1 MLLLL
6 DLIVGE
12 VVDGDVVH
20 RRLIHAALVV
30 VHSPSPPNRR
40 FSIFSIRAG
49 WKHRAP
55 TPPRPSEPKFHVEDS
70 AIFLQGITV
79 RHTGNIIANG
89 PRRSAITGHAALHKP
104 IFG

>member
-1 MLLLL
+1 MLLLF
-6 DLIVGE
+6 DLIIGE
-12 VVDGDVVH
+12 VVDWNVVH

-40 FSIFSIRAG
+40 ISIFSIRAG

-55 TPPRPSEPKFHVEDS
+55 TPSHPSEPKFHVEDS

-79 RHTGNIIANG
+79 RHPGNIIANG
-89 PRRSAITGHAALHKP
+89 TRRGAVTGHSALHKP